1 MSRAPRVDHAK
12 AVEELHDALRTKLT
26 SLASSDDWLK
36 YLSTARM
43 FHRYSPQNQMLLA
56 LQGAEGNVAGY
67 RNWQRIP
74 SIDGGT
80 CQVAKGET
88 GLFILAPM
96 KASSKTVDETTGDE
110 VTRHFLRGFRTVK
123 VFHQGQLVAAPDLG
137 QDAVTPVLLTGENRW
152 QDVFSAVKDH
162 LEEAGFDVDF
172 QMRPP
177 TESWNGYTNY
187 DAAQVRIASVLEGP
201 QQVKTLLHEWAH
213 VQLDH
218 GERGVGGLS
227 RDLREVE
234 AESVAYLLGQ
244 TIGLDSQGYSVP
256 YIVGWSGGDP
266 KLIEATAHRVLETT
280 KRLVDTLEH
289 DLGVKLTFDVTDH
302 ALPDADTNV
311 IALPGATTPTLTTRD
326 LAGPLPEQPD
336 LFGDTAVALSA
347 IDRPDSSDR
356 EFLAA
361 LRGDLDEHQARTLVE
376 HIYRGDHSAQ
386 VATVLA
392 ESGRTALQT
401 ARILTRFGRDTDQ
414 VHAALLSPTNDI
426 EVPTLYPP
434 DEVEAA
440 MAAITPPELRLSVE
454 VTERSDLARTERLA
468 SMKML
473 RRVALNDPSPT
484 TLVEMA
490 CTLEVS
496 PNEMIQV
503 LASVDANPSVAM
515 SVAVSMNNGNGPNA
529 LADLKQA
536 WPGID
541 GGWDSYAHPS
551 MMSAPPSPRLSVV
564 DAPETADPIIAMMDS
579 WHTTAQTP
587 PAPQPSTP

>member
-12 AVEELHDALRTKLT
+12 AVEVLHDALRTKLT

-74 SIDGGT
+74 SVDGGT

-88 GLFILAPM
+88 GLVILAPM
-96 KASSKTVDETTGDE
+96 KASAKTVDDTNGDE

-137 QDAVTPVLLTGENRW
+137 HDAVTPVLLTGENRW

-172 QMRPP
+172 QLRPA

-218 GERGVGGLS
+218 GERAMGGLS
-227 RDLREVE
+227 RDMREVE
-234 AESVAYLLGQ
+234 AESVAYLLAQ
-244 TIGLDSQGYSVP
+244 TIGLESQSYSVP
-256 YIVGWSGGDP
+256 YIAGWSGGDP
-266 KLIEATAHRVLETT
+266 KLIEATAQRVLETT

-311 IALPGATTPTLTTRD
+311 IALPGANTPTL
-326 LAGPLPEQPD
+326 AAAEVKVEQPD
-336 LFGDTAVALSA
+336 LFGDAAPALSA
-347 IDRPDSSDR
+347 IDRPDSSDK
-356 EFLAA
+356 EFLTA
-361 LRGDLDEHQARTLVE
+361 LRGDLDEHQARILVE
-376 HIYRGDHSAQ
+376 HIYRVDHSAQ

-401 ARILTRFGRDTDQ
+401 ARILTRFGRDADQ
-414 VHAALLSPTNDI
+414 VHAALLAPTNDI
-426 EVPTLYPP
+426 EMPTLYPRA
-434 DEVEAA
+434 EVEAA
-440 MAAITPPELRLSVE
+440 MATITPPELRPTGEMSE
-454 VTERSDLARTERLA
+454 PTDFARAERLA

-473 RRVALNDPSPT
+473 RRVALNDASPI

-490 CTLEVS
+490 QTLEVS
-496 PNEMIQV
+496 PNEVIQV

-515 SVAVSMNNGNGPNA
+515 SVAVAMNDGNGPSA

-536 WPGID
+536 WPGIA

-551 MMSAPPSPRLSVV
+551 MMSAPPTPTLSVV
-564 DAPETADPIIAMMDS
+564 DTPVEADPIIAMMDS
-579 WHTTAQTP
+579 WHTTAQAPT
-587 PAPQPSTP
+587 APQPSTP